1 MKTYPVVWC
10 SKFTTTPLYRDKKWN
25 QCLVLCY
32 HSPHLLMLSDTF
44 RTLIVLIEKH
54 LHRSTA
60 PLKVLHLVADNQT
73 FSVSCPDITVA
84 QLSWWAAH
92 RFYVWEETIRNWL
105 EKPLGPFLS
114 SDNRAGCVTGSRAG
128 LQALA
133 GCCMHLWGWVTVQIL
148 TGQKV
153 ILNFWGKYRSDALSV
168 SPLLCPGLTMLHNLN
183 IYWHLKGYVWELNIE
198 PSKRRKKAR
207 QRWREKRCTYAQFSR
222 SENIQ

>member
-1 MKTYPVVWC
+1 MLKKDEKHILLRGVQSSPRPLFIEIKTEINVWSC
-10 SKFTTTPLYRDKKWN
+10 A
-25 QCLVLCY
+25 
-32 HSPHLLMLSDTF
+32 PHLLMLSDTF

-92 RFYVWEETIRNWL
+92 RFYVREETIRNWL

-133 GCCMHLWGWVTVQIL
+133 GCCMWSICEV
-148 TGQKV
+148 
-153 ILNFWGKYRSDALSV
+153 R
-168 SPLLCPGLTMLHNLN
+168 
-183 IYWHLKGYVWELNIE
+183 
-198 PSKRRKKAR
+198 
-207 QRWREKRCTYAQFSR
+207 
-222 SENIQ
+222 